1 MKRVVLAGV
10 CALALMSPARADL
23 PVIDNASLAQLFQQ
37 VKQGL
42 QELQLLQQ
50 QLEQVMAVYNSLSH
64 VTDLANAVGVLQT
77 LGIQN
82 PLPVNIGAVQGL
94 LAGTGSTQ
102 GMLGSI
108 GGLFNTNFDANHV
121 YTPTGDGFE
130 ATLLQRNATS
140 IAGIQALAG
149 QAYQSMSDRL
159 NAMRQLQ
166 DRLATAQDTKDVEDL
181 QARLQSEQAYIQSQ
195 SAQVQTL
202 AIMQVAAYQSLQ
214 QQREEQRQQDI
225 DAVLA
230 ADPNR

>member
-1 MKRVVLAGV
+1 MKRLLVAGICVLALIPPG
-10 CALALMSPARADL
+10 RAEV
-23 PVIDNASLAQLFQQ
+23 PVIDNASLGQLFEQ
-37 VKQGL
+37 VRQGL

-64 VTDLANAVGVLQT
+64 VTDLASAVGVLQT

-82 PLPVNIGAVQGL
+82 PLPVNVGSVQAL
-94 LAGTGSTQ
+94 LAGTGSPQ

-108 GGLFNTNFDANHV
+108 GSLFNTNFNANHV
-121 YTPTGDGFE
+121 YTPTGDSFE
-130 ATLLQRNATS
+130 ATLLQRNATG
-140 IAGIQALAG
+140 IAGIQALVG

-159 NAMRQLQ
+159 GAMTQLQ
-166 DRLATAQDTKDVEDL
+166 QRLATATDAKDVQDL

-195 SAQVQTL
+195 SAQVHTL

-214 QQREEQRQQDI
+214 QQREEERQKDI
-225 DAVLA
+225 DSVLA

>member
-10 CALALMSPARADL
+10 CALALMPPARADL
-23 PVIDNASLAQLFQQ
+23 PVIDNAGLAQLFAQ
-37 VKQGL
+37 VRQGL

-50 QLEQVMAVYNSLSH
+50 QLEHVMAVYNSLSH

-77 LGIQN
+77 LGIHN
-82 PLPVNIGAVQGL
+82 PLPVNISSVQSL

-102 GMLGSI
+102 GMLGNI
-108 GGLFNTNFDANHV
+108 GALFTTNVNANHV
-121 YTPTGDGFE
+121 YAPTGDSFE
-130 ATLLQRNATS
+130 AALLQRNATG
-140 IAGIQALAG
+140 IAGIQAFAG

-166 DRLATAQDTKDVEDL
+166 DRLATAQDTKDVQDL

-195 SAQVQTL
+195 AAQVHTL

-214 QQREEQRQQDI
+214 QQREEERQRDI
-225 DAVLA
+225 DTVLA
-230 ADPNR
+230 ADPHR